1 MATVP
6 NQSRNDKLPKR
17 RIVIVG
23 IGNILLSDEGIG
35 VHVINE
41 LKNVQLPENVEIH
54 DCGTGGLSILNVL
67 DKAEKAV
74 IIDAVRGGSSP
85 GSIYRF
91 MLDEILTEDRRLRMT
106 SLHDLDLTTALKIA
120 ELTHLYQLPT
130 EMVVIGVEPASIEM
144 GMELSPQIRR
154 TMPKIIDLVL
164 KEIKRD

>member
-6 NQSRNDKLPKR
+6 SQPRNDQPPKG

-35 VHVINE
+35 VYVINE
-41 LKNVQLPENVEIH
+41 LKNLQLPANVEVH

-74 IIDAVRGGSSP
+74 IIDAVKGGGSP
-85 GSIYRF
+85 GSIYSF
-91 MLDEILTEDRRLRMT
+91 TLDEILTEDRRLKMT

-120 ELTHLYQLPT
+120 ELTHIYKLPR
-130 EMVVIGVEPASIEM
+130 EIVVIGVEPASIEM

-154 TMPKIIDLVL
+154 TIPKIIDLVL
-164 KEIKRD
+164 KEIKKD